1 MPEGGQEAP
10 GGLLGRGRIKNSIR
24 NWWEK
29 ANVLPGPRAWCP
41 GTTYWI
47 GMGQECSF
55 LLEGWIE
62 VVFRVRRIDSLGPV
76 FFVTLAGP

>member
-1 MPEGGQEAP
+1 
-10 GGLLGRGRIKNSIR
+10 
-24 NWWEK
+24 
-29 ANVLPGPRAWCP
+29 
-41 GTTYWI
+41 
-47 GMGQECSF
+47 MGQECSF